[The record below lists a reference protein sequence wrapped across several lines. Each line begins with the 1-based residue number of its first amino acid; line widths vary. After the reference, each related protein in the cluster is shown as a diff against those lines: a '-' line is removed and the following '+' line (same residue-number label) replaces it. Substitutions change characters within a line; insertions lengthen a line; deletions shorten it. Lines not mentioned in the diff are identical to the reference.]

1 MASKTKKGPL
11 SKAEA
16 FYIDGNH
23 KDMDVVDIA
32 SDLNRTISSVQAY
45 IKKNH
50 GKEHVAG
57 TKAGDHFHSHKG
69 ATIMTENASTMS
81 DAKKEIN
88 TGKFNPKCMTRIK

>member
-16 FYIDGNH
+16 FYIDGNY

-32 SDLNRTISSVQAY
+32 NDLNRTITSIESY
-45 IKKNH
+45 IKKH
-50 GKEHVAG
+50 HSKERVSG

-69 ATIMTENASTMS
+69 STVMTENASTMS
-81 DAKKEIN
+81 DAKRN
-88 TGKFNPKCMTRIK
+88 VSTNNLNPKCTTRIK

>member
-1 MASKTKKGPL
+1 MAKTKKGPL

-23 KDMDVVDIA
+23 KSMDVVDIA
-32 SDLNRTISSVQAY
+32 TDLNRSITSIESY

-50 GKEHVAG
+50 NKEHVAG

-69 ATIMTENASTMS
+69 STVMTENASTMS
-81 DAKKEIN
+81 DEKKKVN
-88 TGKFNPKCMTRIK
+88 TNNFNPKCMTRIK